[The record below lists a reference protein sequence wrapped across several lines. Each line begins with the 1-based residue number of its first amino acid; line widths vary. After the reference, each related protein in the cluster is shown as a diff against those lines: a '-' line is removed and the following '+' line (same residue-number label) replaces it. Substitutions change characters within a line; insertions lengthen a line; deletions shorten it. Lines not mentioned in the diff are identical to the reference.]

1 MGLPEAAEHVQ
12 KGIPH
17 PVTAGGLLHGDVVDV
32 ALVQHHLETGVAQH
46 AALPVLGD
54 NEAGLGVKERVREH
68 VLAQGVEKHSC
79 SSAAIWGIWPRS
91 MGTMMYSIGSSCSP
105 GVTGRCHI
113 IIYQRQAFCKGR
125 RGAFQEDRRR
135 KARQSSMIGAAGRR
149 EGPGSHAH

>member
-68 VLAQGVEKHSC
+68 VLA
-79 SSAAIWGIWPRS
+79 
-91 MGTMMYSIGSSCSP
+91 P
-105 GVTGRCHI
+105 GRGEALPLQRRDLGDMAPVHGDDDVFHRVLLFSRCD
-113 IIYQRQAFCKGR
+113 G
-125 RGAFQEDRRR
+125 
-135 KARQSSMIGAAGRR
+135 
-149 EGPGSHAH
+149 